1 MYFMNRILLISN
13 NSLRRTNSNGST
25 LINHLSAFKSDEVIT
40 FSIDNALPDKDTGI
54 AHFKTTDNEHLKYF
68 LSKKKLG
75 RVVLNDELSES
86 RSLPKGEG
94 KHKGI
99 KESALGHLIREF
111 IWKHNHK
118 ERDNLYKFIDEYK
131 PNVILYMCGRS
142 SFMNNITLDIS
153 KKYHIPVVIYTSE
166 DEYFHTYPFYKVIK
180 NILQR
185 RLKKSYKELLKVTSE
200 VICQHDKLNK
210 LFSDEFNVKCVT
222 IMPSIT
228 LDELKVRDNNDGD
241 IVYIGNIQPNRY
253 STLIYIAATLYK
265 IDSSLSIHLY
275 SGDLTTRLRHILSR
289 YTNIKIHNPVSKDKV
304 KDIIN
309 NARLLLHFESFK
321 KKDRV
326 LFQNGFSTKIP
337 ESLASGV
344 PFLVVAP
351 SYAGFSTYMID
362 NNLCYISNLDNLKDN
377 LEKVLTDTS
386 YRNELSL
393 RQIEVAK
400 KNHDI
405 SINSKRIKEELTN
418 I

>member
-1 MYFMNRILLISN
+1 MNRILVITN
-13 NSLRRTNSNGST
+13 NSLRRSNANG
-25 LINHLSAFKSDEVIT
+25 LLLLDQLSSFKSEEIIT
-40 FSIDNALPDKDTGI
+40 YSIDSALPDKDTGI

-75 RVVLNDELSES
+75 RVVLNDELTIF
-86 RSLPKGEG
+86 RSIPNNVG

-99 KESALGHLIREF
+99 KESDFFLFIREF

-118 ERDNLYKFIDEYK
+118 ERDNLDKFINEYK
-131 PNVILYMCGRS
+131 PNVILFQASRTI
-142 SFMNNITLDIS
+142 FMIDTVIYLAS
-153 KKYHIPVVIYTSE
+153 KYHIPVMIYTGE
-166 DEYFHTYPFYKVIK
+166 DEYFHTYPFCRMFK

-185 RLKKSYKELLKVTSE
+185 RMKKRYKALMPYVKCFT
-200 VICQHDKLNK
+200 CTQAKLAS
-210 LFSDEFNVKCVT
+210 LYQAEFNINT
-222 IMPSIT
+222 NYIYPSIK

-253 STLIYIAATLYK
+253 STLIYIASTLYK

-275 SGDLTTRLRHILSR
+275 SGDLTDRIRHKLSR
-289 YTNIKIHNPVSKDKV
+289 YPNIKIHDPVSKDKV

-351 SYAGFSTYMID
+351 SYAGFSNYMAY

-400 KNHDI
+400 NNHDI